1 MGEGDRQ
8 CSEVPHISTTLAF
21 STASRGELSGS
32 VKIKKHILI
41 QKIEDMLYHLIRI
54 VNHSLYKALF
64 LALIFHPS
72 DKSQASHR
80 YKGKWLL

>member
-32 VKIKKHILI
+32 VKIKKQILI
-41 QKIEDMLYHLIRI
+41 PKIEDMLYHLIC
-54 VNHSLYKALF
+54 VADNSLYKALF
-64 LALIFHPS
+64 LALIFHPF

-80 YKGKWLL
+80 YRGKWLL